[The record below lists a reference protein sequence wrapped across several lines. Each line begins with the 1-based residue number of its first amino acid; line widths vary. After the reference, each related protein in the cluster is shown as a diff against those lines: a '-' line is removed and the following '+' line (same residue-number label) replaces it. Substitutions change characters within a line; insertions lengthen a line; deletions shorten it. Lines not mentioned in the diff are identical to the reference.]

1 MNTTEKRQLYRIA
14 GLPVPKR
21 TLTDEQLSVLDTTT
35 TLSNQQVIRG
45 KVQRFVQANFT
56 VLKETLDCSGNCA
69 SPDNRCPDAQ
79 AAACYLMNRD
89 AVDVGGS

>member
-1 MNTTEKRQLYRIA
+1 MNQTELRQMYRVA

-21 TLTDEQLSVLDTTT
+21 TLSDEQLSVLET
-35 TLSNQQVIRG
+35 TLSASNQQVIRS

-56 VLKETLDCSGNCA
+56 VLKETLDCQGNCA
-69 SPDNRCPDAQ
+69 EPENRCPDAQ

-89 AVDVGGS
+89 AVDN

>member
-1 MNTTEKRQLYRIA
+1 MNNTELRQTYRLA

-21 TLTDEQLSVLDTTT
+21 TLSDDRLSVLET
-35 TLSNQQVIRG
+35 TLSTSNQQVIRG

-56 VLKETLDCSGNCA
+56 VLKETLDCQGNCA
-69 SPDNRCPDAQ
+69 ESENRCPDAQ

-89 AVDVGGS
+89 AVDN